1 MPETKEAPIIE
12 TRALRK
18 SYGELEVLRGVDLS
32 VQAGERI
39 VVMGS
44 SGSGKSTFIRC
55 LNGLEKIA
63 GGSIVYKGRDITS
76 LSEKAWRD
84 VRRNMGMV
92 FQDYSLFPHFTV
104 LRNLCFAPVRE
115 KVLSCEDADTRARAL
130 LKRVGLYDKADAYPA
145 QLSGGQQQR
154 IAIVRSMMMQPDV
167 MLFDEPT
174 SALDPET
181 VSEVLAI
188 IDDLTADGL
197 TSIVVTHETGFA
209 RRCADRIVFMDQG
222 TVLESSPPDVFFD
235 RPATER
241 ARRFV
246 ANHK

>member
-1 MPETKEAPIIE
+1 MSETKEAPIIE
-12 TRALRK
+12 TRALHK
-18 SYGELEVLRGVDLS
+18 SYGNLEVLRGVDLS
-32 VQAGERI
+32 VQRGERI

-63 GGSIVYKGRDITS
+63 GGSIVYKGRDITG
-76 LSEKAWRD
+76 LNENQWRE

-115 KVLSCEDADTRARAL
+115 KVLSREDADTRARAL

-181 VSEVLAI
+181 VSEVLGI
-188 IDDLTADGL
+188 IQDLTADGL
-197 TSIVVTHETGFA
+197 TSIIVTHETGFA
-209 RRCADRIVFMDQG
+209 QRCADRIVFMDQG
-222 TVLESSPPDVFFD
+222 KVLESCPPDVFFD
-235 RPATER
+235 HPATER
-241 ARRFV
+241 ARRFI

>member
-1 MPETKEAPIIE
+1 MLEQTSTPILE
-12 TRALRK
+12 TRALCK
-18 SYGELEVLRGVDLS
+18 SYGNLEVLRGVNLS
-32 VQAGERI
+32 VKPGERI

-55 LNGLEKIA
+55 LNGLEKTASGEIF
-63 GGSIVYKGRDITS
+63 YKGQDITQ
-76 LSEKAWRD
+76 LAEKAWRD

-115 KVLSCEDADTRARAL
+115 KVLSRDDANERALAL
-130 LKRVGLYDKADAYPA
+130 LKRVGLYEKASAYPA

-154 IAIVRSMMMQPDV
+154 VAIVRSMMMQPDV

-181 VSEVLAI
+181 VGEVLAI
-188 IDDLTADGL
+188 IDDLTTDGL

-222 TVLESSPPDVFFD
+222 TVIESCKPEVFFMNPTTD
-235 RPATER
+235 R
-241 ARRFV
+241 ARRFI

>member
-1 MPETKEAPIIE
+1 MHEMTAAPILE
-12 TRALRK
+12 TQGLRK
-18 SYGELEVLRGVDLS
+18 RYGEVEVLRGIDLC
-32 VQAGERI
+32 VQPGERI

-55 LNGLEKIA
+55 LNGLEKTA
-63 GGSIVYKGRDITS
+63 GGAILYRGRDVTQ
-76 LSEKAWRD
+76 LNENAWRG
-84 VRRNMGMV
+84 VRRSIGMV

-115 KVLSCEDADTRARAL
+115 KVLSRDDADQRARAL
-130 LKRVGLYDKADAYPA
+130 LKRVGLYEKADAYPC

-154 IAIVRSMMMQPDV
+154 IAIVRSMMMQPDI

-181 VSEVLAI
+181 VGEVLAI

-222 TVLESSPPDVFFD
+222 TILESCAPEIFF
-235 RPATER
+235 ATPTTDR
-241 ARRFV
+241 ARRFI